1 MKTFPKG
8 IFSRIYQTSDAHRSR
23 LHTLLIS
30 FRFLSAWIPS
40 FFFRKYLAPSRSLLS
55 FTFSLFLFLPIR
67 RKAGSRSV
75 CMIDVR
81 RSGFQL
87 YRITPLKPVGRGIV
101 TFVVHR
107 ETVLSSRFQCIHVAP
122 QPPRVIL

>member
-8 IFSRIYQTSDAHRSR
+8 IFSRIYQTSDVHRSR

-40 FFFRKYLAPSRSLLS
+40 FFRKYLAPSRSLL
-55 FTFSLFLFLPIR
+55 LYFLPVSFLPIR

-107 ETVLSSRFQCIHVAP
+107 ETILSSRFQCIHVAP

>member
-8 IFSRIYQTSDAHRSR
+8 IFSRIYQISDAHRSR

-30 FRFLSAWIPS
+30 FRFLFAWIPS
-40 FFFRKYLAPSRSLLS
+40 FFLRKYLAPSRSFLLY
-55 FTFSLFLFLPIR
+55 FLPVSFLPIR

-107 ETVLSSRFQCIHVAP
+107 ETILSSRFECIHVAP